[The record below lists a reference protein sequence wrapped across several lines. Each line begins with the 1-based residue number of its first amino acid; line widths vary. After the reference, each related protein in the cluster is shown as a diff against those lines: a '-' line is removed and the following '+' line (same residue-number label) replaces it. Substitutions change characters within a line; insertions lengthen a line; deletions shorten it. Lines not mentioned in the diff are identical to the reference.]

1 MILYIRQKIF
11 CGDAEMENKNENK
24 KFRITDYVPVWSMVL
39 FAIAICALTVELI
52 AKSNVAFAEAI
63 NESAGRVIR
72 LILAKSTSF
81 IPFSLA
87 ETFLLCSPVL
97 IAILVMLVIRAGNK
111 SLKSLIKFTAGILSL
126 ITLIYS
132 TFVFGFGAGY
142 YGKTIDE
149 KLGLDRKDV
158 SAQELYDTARLL
170 LSGAEKELENVTFPE
185 GTYSSMMFSYAEM
198 NEKLNRAWEKVSEK
212 YPCFQSFRSNTK
224 PVMLSG
230 IWTYTH
236 TSGVYSFFTG
246 EANVNVNYPDFII
259 ISSAAH
265 EMAHQRGVAREDE
278 ANFASFL
285 VCINSDDPYIRY
297 SGYLDM
303 FREVRDKLYSA
314 DKELYNKLVSAM
326 SAETK
331 KEIYSFAKFFDK
343 YRDNVAATVSNKV
356 NDTYITS
363 HGQEAGIK
371 SYGLVVDLLCAYMLY
386 GDGATK

>member
-1 MILYIRQKIF
+1 
-11 CGDAEMENKNENK
+11 MENKNENK

-132 TFVFGFGAGY
+132 TFVFGFGTGY

-185 GTYSSMMFSYAEM
+185 GTYSSMMFLYAEM

-314 DKELYNKLVSAM
+314 DKELYNKLVSEM

-343 YRDNVAATVSNKV
+343 YRDNVAATLSNKV